1 MKKLYLGFSLLLFI
15 VLSTANIL
23 FAQDKNERLVANLRK
38 KLNDCTINNKQ
49 LTEEN
54 LSLHESNKR
63 FMNWVINLRDSLNQ
77 QISNNATLTNQNSKL
92 EDQKGQLENK
102 LTSTSTELSTA
113 QKNIEMLKYD
123 LALEKNNEIV
133 RIYNQPLAKV
143 KESIIDRL
151 SDESLGFQFDEDD
164 SKGLVKINKAF
175 DGNTEAWW
183 VFDKTIDVLLEMKI
197 QLKPHQYDSNKT
209 LLFASTSLLEKVRFS
224 NKQYE
229 PQDDLDK
236 AKLYQEKAIRL
247 LESKLKL

>member
-1 MKKLYLGFSLLLFI
+1 MKKLYLGFSLVLISLL
-15 VLSTANIL
+15 LSENSL
-23 FAQDKNERLVANLRK
+23 FAQDKHEKLVANLRK
-38 KLNDCTINNKQ
+38 RLNDCTINNKQ

-54 LSLHESNKR
+54 ESLHQSNKR
-63 FMNWVINLRDSLNQ
+63 FMNWVINLRDSLNL
-77 QISNNATLTNQNSKL
+77 QISNNNTLTNQKNTL
-92 EDQKGQLENK
+92 EDQKAQLESK

-123 LALEKNNEIV
+123 LALEKNNEIA
-133 RIYNQPLAKV
+133 RIYNQPIAKV

-164 SKGLVKINKAF
+164 SKGLIKINKAF

-183 VFDKTIDVLLEMKI
+183 VFDKTIDVLLEIKI

-229 PQDDLDK
+229 PQDDIDK

-247 LESKLKL
+247 LESKLKP